1 MKKEAIILLLILIVA
16 YGCAQ
21 GASKAKT
28 AEERLAE
35 GDYTDKTTD
44 HMVAGDYEALEQNI
58 DILLQAGNMI
68 GDRHYDE
75 LEAEVNKLE
84 REGKDVSKLR
94 EKLAKL
100 AVYSRTEENNKIE
113 ISDAESKI
121 RDLENQFSIVKQ
133 NEYQVSPEGYAEIE
147 RKIKEGGDIKDSR
160 VDYLKQEFS
169 KLKVG
174 GTQAAQQNENP
185 PQNNQSPFK
194 MGLMAPRG
202 CEGNGSFLL

>member
-44 HMVAGDYEALEQNI
+44 HRVASDYESLNQNI

-84 REGKDVSKLR
+84 REGTDVSKLR

-100 AVYSRTEENNKIE
+100 AVYSRTEGENNKIE
-113 ISDAESKI
+113 ITDAESKI
-121 RDLENQFSIVKQ
+121 RDLENQFSIIKQ
-133 NEYQVSPEGYAEIE
+133 NDYQVSPEGYAEIE
-147 RKIKEGGDIKDSR
+147 RKIKEGGDIKD
-160 VDYLKQEFS
+160 
-169 KLKVG
+169 
-174 GTQAAQQNENP
+174 
-185 PQNNQSPFK
+185 
-194 MGLMAPRG
+194 
-202 CEGNGSFLL
+202 